1 MFYKIKRK
9 QKIEA
14 IIFRLSG
21 SNADLT
27 MIMDLG
33 SRSGGKIEV
42 SSMDL
47 SFVVND
53 MKAQME
59 CLFPKNGK
67 CCPRKFLKSCN
78 TILSKT
84 VHRLVNSDGQAFI
97 KRFQPEITRQVAPLL
112 EQYINKALR
121 NVDASDVI

>member
-1 MFYKIKRK
+1 MFLKIKRK

-14 IIFRLSG
+14 IIFRLNG
-21 SNADLT
+21 NNADLT

-67 CCPRKFLKSCN
+67 CCPRKFLKS
-78 TILSKT
+78 SKT
-84 VHRLVNSDGQAFI
+84 VHRN
-97 KRFQPEITRQVAPLL
+97 EM
-112 EQYINKALR
+112 
-121 NVDASDVI
+121 

>member
-1 MFYKIKRK
+1 MLFMEQYLLILTWIGPQAQEGKEIFLKIKRK

-14 IIFRLSG
+14 IIFRLNG
-21 SNADLT
+21 NNADLT

-59 CLFPKNGK
+59 CQIKQNI
-67 CCPRKFLKSCN
+67 KF
-78 TILSKT
+78 
-84 VHRLVNSDGQAFI
+84 
-97 KRFQPEITRQVAPLL
+97 RQIHWMNYELRPLGF
-112 EQYINKALR
+112 EWT
-121 NVDASDVI
+121 